1 MKATGV
7 RMMIEQS
14 PCGQTRRVL
23 SIGTLI
29 VFIVCLAA
37 LPCLAGNAGP
47 SVETVLRSTPLYGTN
62 GLAIDKDDHLVIA
75 AINPKAIFVMDT
87 DTGKIL
93 KKYTHPLITG
103 PDDVSIAKDGSI
115 YYTDIF
121 SGNVGKISPVGEVT
135 LMANLGPWVNSIR
148 LSPDETKLYVG
159 HCIGGD
165 RMTEIDLKTRQTRI
179 VAENVGW
186 PNSSSFGPDGRYYSP
201 LNMRGEVIRWN
212 LQTGE
217 REVVFRIPS
226 PPSSVKFDA
235 KGRMLVTEFITGTI
249 WRYDLNTKERKMIA
263 KNVTI
268 GLDNIAIDS
277 KGRMFIASNH
287 NGGIQELY
295 EDGRTREISPP
306 GLLIPSGGAIINL
319 AAGEEFV
326 VGDYWNVRFYD
337 TKSFKQTRHIP
348 SGFYPWV
355 QYKGQPEYAEVAK
368 DFSYLLNV
376 GLPMTVAASPDG
388 NTLVISSWPSNCINV
403 YDLKENRV
411 TRTIDGNRP
420 IYAMPFGGDL
430 VVSELETHSV
440 VAIAPDGKRR
450 TLAEGL
456 GMLKGADPEKK
467 SWMPDWLRISMLRLI
482 AKMSD
487 GLVYPSG
494 MTAQGKNLYVAEWF
508 KGEILQIVADGQV
521 LAKPKVVASGLKQ
534 PEGLAFAKD
543 GSLLAIE
550 SAIGRLVKID
560 PASGKKTV
568 LAEHLKTG
576 LKPGFKAAPSYV
588 FSGVSVGSDG
598 SIYVSCDQGNEVV
611 KVKE

>member
-1 MKATGV
+1 MGKPEVTLLRNTYRCTMK
-7 RMMIEQS
+7 IFSE
-14 PCGQTRRVL
+14 
-23 SIGTLI
+23 
-29 VFIVCLAA
+29 AA
-37 LPCLAGNAGP
+37 LMALFVLLTSNACFAEKGP
-47 SVETVLRSTPLYGTN
+47 PTVETVLRSTPLYGTN

-75 AINPKAIFVMDT
+75 AINPKAVFVMDT

-93 KKYTHPLITG
+93 KKYTDPLITG
-103 PDDVSIAKDGSI
+103 PDDVTIAKDGSI
-115 YYTDIF
+115 YFTDIF
-121 SGNVGKISPVGEVT
+121 SGNIGKISPTGEVS
-135 LMANLGPWVNSIR
+135 LVVNLGPWVNSIR

-159 HCIGGD
+159 HCIGAD
-165 RMTEIDLKTRQTRI
+165 RMTEIDLRTHKTRI

-217 REVVFRIPS
+217 REVVFGLPS

-249 WRYDLNTKERKMIA
+249 WRYDLNTKEKKMIT

-287 NGGIQELY
+287 NGGIMEVY

-306 GLLIPSGGAIINL
+306 SLLIPSGVAIMSSP
-319 AAGEEFV
+319 AGEELAV
-326 VGDYWNVRFYD
+326 ADYWNVRFFD
-337 TKSFKQTRHIP
+337 TKTFKQTHVIP

-355 QYKGQPEYAEVAK
+355 KPTGKKEFAEAER
-368 DFSYLLNV
+368 DYNWLLGV
-376 GLPMTVAASPDG
+376 SLPITVAPVTDG
-388 NTLVISSWPSNCINV
+388 DTLVISSWPSNCINI
-403 YDLKENRV
+403 YDLNEKRI

-420 IYAMPFGGDL
+420 IYAMKFGDNL

-440 VAIAPDGKRR
+440 VSISTDEKRQ
-450 TLAEGL
+450 TLADGL
-456 GMLKGADPEKK
+456 GILKGADPEKE
-467 SWMPDWLRISMLRLI
+467 SWVPDWLRVSMLRLI

-494 MTAQGKNLYVAEWF
+494 LAAQGKNLYVAEWF
-508 KGEILQIVADGQV
+508 KGEVLQIVAEGQAF
-521 LAKPKVVASGLKQ
+521 AKPKVIASGLEH
-534 PEGLAFAKD
+534 PEGMAFSKD
-543 GSLLAIE
+543 GSLLVIE
-550 SAIGRLVKID
+550 SAIGRLDKID
-560 PASGKKTV
+560 LASGKKSIV
-568 LAEHLKTG
+568 AENLKTG

-588 FSGVSVGSDG
+588 FSGVTVGSDG
-598 SIYVSCDQGNEVV
+598 SIYVSCDATNEVV
-611 KVKE
+611 RIKE